1 MSPVLELDRIVRRY
15 PQADGSELTVLE
27 AASLRI
33 DAGETVSVQGRSGS
47 GKSTL
52 LHIAAGIET
61 PSEGAVR
68 LQGHDL
74 AGLRDAERSRLR
86 GRSVGLIFQF
96 FHLVPYLT
104 VRENVLLPARIAGL
118 RQVVDDQGTAREAG
132 AVADRL
138 LGAVGLENQAG
149 EPARRL
155 SGGEMQRTAIA
166 RALLLGPA
174 LLLADEPTGNL
185 DARRARVVVDLLF
198 RLASERGAGLLLATH
213 DPELA
218 GRAEK
223 RLRLRAGSLFPEDSE
238 RPPGAR

>member
-1 MSPVLELDRIVRRY
+1 MTAVLELRDVIRRY
-15 PQADGSELTVLE
+15 PQADGSELTVLDSV
-27 AASLRI
+27 SLRI
-33 DAGETVSVQGRSGS
+33 ERGETVSVAGRSGS

-68 LQGHDL
+68 LGGHDL
-74 AGLRDAERSRLR
+74 AGLRDPERSRLR
-86 GRSVGLIFQF
+86 GRFVGLVFQF

-104 VRENVLLPARIAGL
+104 VRENVLLPARIAG
-118 RQVVDDQGTAREAG
+118 VPEAPDDNGTFREVG
-132 AVADRL
+132 LVADQL
-138 LGAVGLENQAG
+138 LAAVGLRRRTG

-185 DARRARVVVDLLF
+185 DARGARLVADLLF
-198 RLASERGAGLLLATH
+198 RLVRERGAGLLVATH

-218 GRAEK
+218 ARADI
-223 RLRLRAGSLFPEDSE
+223 RLRLRGGKLFSE
-238 RPPGAR
+238 